1 MYRHRAAEEKVIF
14 PYRLCTDLVNAQSVN
29 GQSTPSG
36 TPERNSFLVPPHVAW
51 PLFVV
56 LLLAMSV
63 GAALFTAYM
72 ANADGGVQ
80 VVEGS
85 DYSPDADR

>member
-1 MYRHRAAEEKVIF
+1 MNTL
-14 PYRLCTDLVNAQSVN
+14 PSN
-29 GQSTPSG
+29 GQSAHSVGPTRP
-36 TPERNSFLVPPHVAW
+36 PPLVPPHVAW

-72 ANADGGVQ
+72 ANSDGGVQ
-80 VVEGS
+80 LVEGS
-85 DYSPDADR
+85 DYSPDDDQ

>member
-1 MYRHRAAEEKVIF
+1 MIVSTYSRNDPRANEAASERK
-14 PYRLCTDLVNAQSVN
+14 
-29 GQSTPSG
+29 PS
-36 TPERNSFLVPPHVAW
+36 LVPAHIAW

-72 ANADGGVQ
+72 AHSDGGVQ